1 MEEIIYKKKLPLDN
15 EEFSKKYWDKNNN
28 VFSPANKALRNGR
41 DVYFLIFKN
50 DIFQSKN
57 KVISVTFKRGDIFVE
72 LESKQNIKIP
82 MNMEMT
88 DSYIDYN
95 HIEFSAM
102 FYGSDNWKVSV
113 DSDVSDCK
121 YLPTTFDQDDKN
133 PLLNKNAPRDDIRI
147 SKGNGF
153 TMISDD
159 YSTAFGFESEEE
171 HDEKWNNFF
180 AKIKEKFD
188 KEERIIITIYQNQ
201 EDEDVDSDEILLQGT
216 LTEINADENSFYI
229 GIDNKIITIEETT
242 EELDIYTSE
251 NYSNILGYFPCSIKK
266 DNEVI
271 DAIIFFSSLSE
282 NLSVEDDNEEDYEF
296 SEDNNSETTDEDIDE
311 ENIQLWNSLYENI
324 DIMFKLQE
332 PVFFAIIDNDSKE
345 VILNKEISRMSFKNS
360 LATFSFDE
368 DESFTFDIGK
378 TIILLNSDL
387 KTRVF
392 KSLFHS
398 NFVID
403 ENNTE
408 KEFNI
413 FITNEK

>member
-57 KVISVTFKRGDIFVE
+57 KVISVTFKRGDIFLE

-82 MNMEMT
+82 MNMEMA

-121 YLPTTFDQDDKN
+121 YLITTFDQDDKN

>member
-82 MNMEMT
+82 MNMEMA

-121 YLPTTFDQDDKN
+121 YLITTFDQDDKN

-147 SKGNGF
+147 LKGNGF
-153 TMISDD
+153 SMISDD
-159 YSTAFGFESEEE
+159 HSTAFGFETDEE

-180 AKIKEKFD
+180 AKIKEKSD

-201 EDEDVDSDEILLQGT
+201 EGM
-216 LTEINADENSFYI
+216 
-229 GIDNKIITIEETT
+229 
-242 EELDIYTSE
+242 
-251 NYSNILGYFPCSIKK
+251 IKK
-266 DNEVI
+266 
-271 DAIIFFSSLSE
+271 
-282 NLSVEDDNEEDYEF
+282 
-296 SEDNNSETTDEDIDE
+296 
-311 ENIQLWNSLYENI
+311 
-324 DIMFKLQE
+324 
-332 PVFFAIIDNDSKE
+332 
-345 VILNKEISRMSFKNS
+345 
-360 LATFSFDE
+360 
-368 DESFTFDIGK
+368 
-378 TIILLNSDL
+378 
-387 KTRVF
+387 
-392 KSLFHS
+392 
-398 NFVID
+398 
-403 ENNTE
+403 
-408 KEFNI
+408 
-413 FITNEK
+413 